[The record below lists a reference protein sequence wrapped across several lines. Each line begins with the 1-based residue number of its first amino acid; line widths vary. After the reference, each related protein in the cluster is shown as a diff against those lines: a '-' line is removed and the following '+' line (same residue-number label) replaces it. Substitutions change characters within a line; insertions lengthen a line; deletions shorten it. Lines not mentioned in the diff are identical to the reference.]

1 MLATMINIITAP
13 GETMDSILK
22 EFNWK
27 QAMMPVVLLMVLA
40 TFSGFILSDQIA
52 DLQWEQIEKSI
63 NNNANIPDEQKEEIL
78 SSQYDRVYS
87 GSGTAAIFAYVSM
100 AISWPIRILF
110 WALFAML
117 VANIVLGGGGAFN
130 KVFTI
135 TSFAYMPSVIE
146 YVIKTPIQYLTD
158 NMMIFT
164 GLGVLGVGE
173 QGEFLNSFLAG
184 IDLFAFWRVFLVAV
198 GMGILYNKST
208 KTALIAMTALWIFGL
223 VVFAGMGSFFA
234 GFAG

>member
-27 QAMMPVVLLMVLA
+27 QAMMPVALLMVLA

-87 GSGTAAIFAYVSM
+87 GSGAAAIFAYVSM

-130 KVFTI
+130 NI
-135 TSFAYMPSVIE
+135 
-146 YVIKTPIQYLTD
+146 
-158 NMMIFT
+158 
-164 GLGVLGVGE
+164 
-173 QGEFLNSFLAG
+173 
-184 IDLFAFWRVFLVAV
+184 LVK
-198 GMGILYNKST
+198 GILDLTVKKRLKSLGKGMNEKNLESMAFAWLASIRIANKN
-208 KTALIAMTALWIFGL
+208 LLNL
-223 VVFAGMGSFFA
+223 Q
-234 GFAG
+234 